1 MDSFAY
7 LELALVWESPTEPK
21 LLEGL
26 NWKKLSSQMY
36 IPLLS
41 LALVLS
47 VLSIASSANAEIR
60 PGSNGEQV
68 RALQQRLQAQGYFP
82 IGTTPTIYYRSI
94 TQEAVRQF
102 QLARGLSATGI
113 ADNLTLYYLGLG
125 PYPTPTQGYNPYPS
139 SPIGQAP
146 NTTTTIRTCQGLR
159 FENKKYPSV
168 TSLQQKLKALGFF
181 YGAVDG
187 KYRERTLSA
196 VTRFQQANNLV
207 PTGCADSTTL
217 AAIDLG
223 IREISYSYPPITPP
237 STIPI
242 GQGFTT
248 LFTLGRNSSGPAVRQ
263 LQTQLASL
271 GITPGRIDGVF
282 GNDTEWAVKR
292 FQQQRMGIYADG
304 IATPSVQIAL
314 RNIIAGN
321 LPIPYGAPLYI
332 PASSRVVYR

>member
-7 LELALVWESPTEPK
+7 LELALVSESPTEPK

-26 NWKKLSSQMY
+26 NWKKLSSQTY
-36 IPLLS
+36 IRLLS

-47 VLSIASSANAEIR
+47 VLSIASSANAELR

-82 IGTTPTIYYRSI
+82 IGTTPTTYYRSI

-139 SPIGQAP
+139 YPIGQTP
-146 NTTTTIRTCQGLR
+146 NTSTTIRACQGLR
-159 FENKKYPSV
+159 FGDKNV
-168 TSLQQKLKALGFF
+168 TFLQQRLKALGFF

-207 PTGCADSTTL
+207 PTGCADSSTL

-223 IREISYSYPPITPP
+223 IREISYANPPIIPS

-248 LFTLGRNSSGPAVRQ
+248 LFTLGRNSRGPAVRE
-263 LQTQLASL
+263 LQTQLARL
-271 GITPGRIDGVF
+271 GITPGAIDGVF

-321 LPIPYGAPLYI
+321 VPIPYGAPLYI

>member
-26 NWKKLSSQMY
+26 NWKKLSSQTY

-41 LALVLS
+41 LVLVLS
-47 VLSIASSANAEIR
+47 VLSIANSANAELR

-82 IGTTPTIYYRSI
+82 IGTTPTIRYRSI
-94 TQEAVRQF
+94 TEEAVRQF
-102 QLARGLSATGI
+102 QLARGLRATGI
-113 ADNLTLYYLGLG
+113 ADDFTLYYLGLG
-125 PYPTPTQGYNPYPS
+125 PYPRTPSQGYYPP
-139 SPIGQAP
+139 SPIGQP
-146 NTTTTIRTCQGLR
+146 SNTSTTIRTCQGLR
-159 FENKKYPSV
+159 FENKRYPSV

-207 PTGCADSTTL
+207 ATGCADQTTL
-217 AAIDLG
+217 YAIDLG
-223 IREISYSYPPITPP
+223 IAEISYANPPIIPP
-237 STIPI
+237 LQPPYQQT
-242 GQGFTT
+242 GLTT
-248 LFTLGRNSSGPAVRQ
+248 LFTLGRNSRGPAVRELQSQ
-263 LQTQLASL
+263 LRRL
-271 GITPGRIDGVF
+271 GITPGAIDGVF
-282 GNDTEWAVKR
+282 GNDTEYAVKR
-292 FQQQRMGIYADG
+292 FQERAGLYRDG
-304 IATPSVQIAL
+304 IATPNVQIAL

-321 LPIPYGAPLYI
+321 VPIPFGSPLYV
-332 PASSRVVYR
+332 PRVVSR

>member
-21 LLEGL
+21 SLEGL
-26 NWKKLSSQMY
+26 NWKKLSSQTY

-47 VLSIASSANAEIR
+47 VLSIANSANAELK

-102 QLARGLSATGI
+102 QLARGLRATGI
-113 ADNLTLYYLGLG
+113 ADNFTLYYLGLG
-125 PYPTPTQGYNPYPS
+125 PYPTPTQVYNPYPS
-139 SPIGQAP
+139 STIGQTP
-146 NTTTTIRTCQGLR
+146 NTSTTIRACQGLR
-159 FENKKYPSV
+159 FGDKNSSV
-168 TSLQQKLKALGFF
+168 TFLQQRLKALGFF

-207 PTGCADSTTL
+207 PTGCADQTTL
-217 AAIDLG
+217 YAIDLG
-223 IREISYSYPPITPP
+223 IREISYSYPPIAPP
-237 STIPI
+237 MSIPSLP
-242 GQGFTT
+242 FRT
-248 LFTLGRNSSGPAVRQ
+248 LARNSRGSDVRQ
-263 LQTQLASL
+263 LQAQLTRL
-271 GITPGRIDGVF
+271 GITPGPIDEVF
-282 GNDTEWAVKR
+282 GNDTEYAVKR
-292 FQQQRMGIYADG
+292 FQQRMGIYADG

-321 LPIPYGAPLYI
+321 VPIPFGSPLYV
-332 PASSRVVYR
+332 PRVVSR

>member
-7 LELALVWESPTEPK
+7 LELALVWESPMEPK

-26 NWKKLSSQMY
+26 NWKKLSSQTY

-47 VLSIASSANAEIR
+47 VLTIASSASAELR
-60 PGSNGEQV
+60 PGANGEQV

-139 SPIGQAP
+139 STIGQAP
-146 NTTTTIRTCQGLR
+146 NTSTTIRACQGLR
-159 FENKKYPSV
+159 FGDKNSSV
-168 TSLQQKLKALGFF
+168 TFLQQRLKALGFF

-207 PTGCADSTTL
+207 PTGCADSSTL

-223 IREISYSYPPITPP
+223 IREISYANPPVIPP
-237 STIPI
+237 VSTIPI

-248 LFTLGRNSSGPAVRQ
+248 LFTLGRNSRGPAVRE
-263 LQTQLASL
+263 LQSQLARL
-271 GITPGRIDGVF
+271 GITPGAIDGVF
-282 GNDTEWAVKR
+282 GNDTEYAVKR
-292 FQQQRMGIYADG
+292 FQQRMGIYADG

-321 LPIPYGAPLYI
+321 VPIPYGSPLYI
-332 PASSRVVYR
+332 PTSRVVYR